1 MDVLVEIQ
9 ELKIFKKI
17 EKQGIHIKIKEVCRY
32 FKNVC
37 LKVKT
42 GMGLKPKTS

>member
-17 EKQGIHIKIKEVCRY
+17 EKQGIHIKIKASA
-32 FKNVC
+32 
-37 LKVKT
+37 LI
-42 GMGLKPKTS
+42 L